1 MAKRGPKPK
10 KKYDPYRRPDG
21 TVDYN
26 LVRKIKSQNRKIE
39 KEKILHEHRDEIF
52 AHGTK
57 SFFIRCPVCLRKA
70 PLLAKVI
77 PDGTRV
83 GSKEIGV
90 NFVERNGKLQRR
102 FVGAEMPDY
111 TYYPVSAEYFYPRMG
126 SVIKPDES
134 FTPLQLQE
142 SDERIYRDFK
152 RILYKTGQLFP

>member
-26 LVRKIKSQNRKIE
+26 LVRKIKQRE
-39 KEKILHEHRDEIF
+39 KRAEKQRILHEHRDEIF
-52 AHGTK
+52 THGTK
-57 SFFIRCPVCLRKA
+57 SYFIRCPVCLRKT

-77 PDGTRV
+77 PDGNRT
-83 GSKEIGV
+83 GGQEGGIE
-90 NFVERNGKLQRR
+90 FIERNGQLQRR
-102 FVGAEMPDY
+102 FMGAETPGY
-111 TYYPVSAEYFYPRMG
+111 TYYPVSAEYFYPRLG

-134 FTPLQLQE
+134 LTPLQLQE